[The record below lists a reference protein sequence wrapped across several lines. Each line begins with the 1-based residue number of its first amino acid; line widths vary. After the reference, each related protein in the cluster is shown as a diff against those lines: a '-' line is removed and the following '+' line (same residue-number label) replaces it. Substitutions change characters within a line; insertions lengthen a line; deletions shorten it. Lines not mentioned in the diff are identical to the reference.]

1 MFFFFFSCLS
11 ILPVFLL
18 FAVRCV
24 QWIPKESLVRLGR
37 SRGIQE
43 EEEEEDEEPIEREI
57 VLSSLVRT
65 ENANPAKA
73 TGDSR
78 VVSPESP
85 ERSPGQPSVHR
96 SASGRGVFGKNM
108 YHNSALS
115 HCGTCLLSVLDRR
128 SPPVSSPPPPPHH
141 HHPMTTAHRPTWKAA
156 VGQASTGGWTAGGA
170 TSSAK
175 AVLSLNSH
183 TQLKF
188 RTGTQRVGDRQK
200 ALKESLLKLEEAERK
215 AAAPKGVISK
225 RRPVSQI
232 LEEEGRLKLLKQTEE
247 VDDVALAKKY
257 DDDDAEGDEDE
268 DSSAGG
274 GDVDNHADGD
284 SDSSKDDLDASS
296 DEEDESSDDEDDE
309 AALQAELAKIRA
321 ERDAVKQQQ
330 AEEEAKLE
338 EAKLEEAA
346 LLGNPLL
353 AGDGLDMTGK
363 FKRKWNDDVVFR
375 NQAKG
380 EPEVKKRFINDTIRN
395 DFHKRFLNKF
405 IR

>member
-1 MFFFFFSCLS
+1 
-11 ILPVFLL
+11 
-18 FAVRCV
+18 
-24 QWIPKESLVRLGR
+24 
-37 SRGIQE
+37 
-43 EEEEEDEEPIEREI
+43 
-57 VLSSLVRT
+57 
-65 ENANPAKA
+65 
-73 TGDSR
+73 
-78 VVSPESP
+78 
-85 ERSPGQPSVHR
+85 
-96 SASGRGVFGKNM
+96 
-108 YHNSALS
+108 
-115 HCGTCLLSVLDRR
+115 
-128 SPPVSSPPPPPHH
+128 
-141 HHPMTTAHRPTWKAA
+141 MTTAHRPTWKAA

-188 RTGTQRVGDRQK
+188 RKGHQTVADDRQK
-200 ALKESLLKLEEAERK
+200 ALKDSLRKLEEAERK
-215 AAAPKGVISK
+215 ASAPNGAISK
-225 RRPVSQI
+225 RRPVSQV

-247 VDDVALAKKY
+247 VDDVALANKY
-257 DDDDAEGDEDE
+257 DDDDADADDDDDSNGD
-268 DSSAGG
+268 A
-274 GDVDNHADGD
+274 DNHEDGD
-284 SDSSKDDLDASS
+284 SDLSKDDLDASS

-321 ERDAVKQQQ
+321 ERDAVKQRQ

-338 EAKLEEAA
+338 ESKLEEAA

-353 AGDGLDMTGK
+353 AGDGLDLTGK
-363 FKRKWNDDVVFR
+363 LKRKWNDDVVFR